1 MDVEIYIEEQTRIVK
16 KYLENTF
23 RIPVSELSK
32 IDTFLE
38 IFLKNILSLK
48 IWTNELQ
55 NNRNNNI
62 F

>member
-23 RIPVSELSK
+23 RIPVAELSK